1 MILGMSTEAFTL
13 LHVII
18 SLIGIATGVVS
29 VYGLLNN
36 RDLRGWT
43 ACFLATTVLTSVT
56 GFLFHSKSIGAP
68 HIVGALSLIL
78 LAGALYA
85 LYGGGLRGRWR
96 SIFIVTAVAAL
107 YLNVFV
113 GIVQAFQ
120 KLPLL
125 HEIAPTGKELPFDVA
140 QLVVLIA
147 FVAIGI
153 GAVRRYRPSPETG
166 DRRSQG
172 AGAKA

>member
-13 LHVII
+13 LHVAI
-18 SLIGIATGVVS
+18 SVMGIATGFVG
-29 VYGLLNN
+29 VYGLWNN
-36 RDLRGWT
+36 RALRGWT
-43 ACFLATTVLTSVT
+43 AWFLATTVLTSAT
-56 GFLFHSKSIGAP
+56 GFLFHSTSIGPP
-68 HIVGALSLIL
+68 HIVGVLSLIL
-78 LAGALYA
+78 LAAALYA
-85 LYGGGLRGRWR
+85 LYGSGLTGRWR
-96 SIFIVTAVAAL
+96 SIFVVTAVAAL

-125 HEIAPTGKELPFDVA
+125 REFAPTGKELPFGVA

-153 GAVRRYRPSPETG
+153 GVVRRNRPSRAT
-166 DRRSQG
+166 
-172 AGAKA
+172 

>member
-18 SLIGIATGVVS
+18 SLIGISTGVVV

-36 RDLRGWT
+36 RALRGWT
-43 ACFLATTVLTSVT
+43 AWFLATTVLTSAT
-56 GFLFHSKSIGAP
+56 GFLFHSNSIGAP

-78 LAGALYA
+78 LAAALYA
-85 LYGGGLRGRWR
+85 LYGSGLRGRWR
-96 SIFIVTAVAAL
+96 SIFIMTAVAAL
-107 YLNVFV
+107 YFNVFV
-113 GIVQAFQ
+113 SVVQAFQ
-120 KLPLL
+120 KLPFL
-125 HEIAPTGKELPFDVA
+125 HDAAPTGKELPFGVA

-153 GAVRRYRPSPETG
+153 GAVRRYRPSQLAE
-166 DRRSQG
+166 DARSQG